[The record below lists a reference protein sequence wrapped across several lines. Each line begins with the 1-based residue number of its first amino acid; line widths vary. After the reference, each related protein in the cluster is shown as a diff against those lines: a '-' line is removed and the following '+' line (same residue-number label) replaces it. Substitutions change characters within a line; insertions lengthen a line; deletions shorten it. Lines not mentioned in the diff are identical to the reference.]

1 MEGSIII
8 IIILRQYKIILN
20 FPTIKNSLIGV
31 GYRIIETEGQKKKK
45 TTQEGCD
52 YLDRDTAIPM
62 NRREHVIVA
71 NRKNCN

>member
-45 TTQEGCD
+45 KKKKPGRMWLLRQGHSYPNE
-52 YLDRDTAIPM
+52 
-62 NRREHVIVA
+62 
-71 NRKNCN
+71 

>member
-1 MEGSIII
+1 MEGSSII

-45 TTQEGCD
+45 NNPGRMWLLRQGHSYPNE
-52 YLDRDTAIPM
+52 
-62 NRREHVIVA
+62 
-71 NRKNCN
+71 